1 MSGKGKS
8 KKKKS
13 DDGLSFIQSIINSN
27 KVSVGEISDL
37 WMEWNTV
44 VT

>member
-1 MSGKGKS
+1 MRGKGKN

-27 KVSVGEISDL
+27 KISVGEIRAVSIIL
-37 WMEWNTV
+37 CK
-44 VT
+44 